1 MAVDASQAV
10 GTRWYV
16 RLMVPNLQPRR
27 ALDVRQHHP
36 LGTSTGHLSDQRG
49 DWPAL
54 AWEALRTSVFAAE
67 LAALS
72 EDELPGLIADL
83 GSRVELP
90 FRFLS
95 VHGPVK
101 QRRMS
106 EADMVATLAALPGFV
121 DVVVVHPDQ
130 IQDASLYARLGS
142 RLAIE
147 NMDARKRTGRSADEL
162 APLFDALPDAGLCF
176 DVAHAWSIDPTM
188 EEGER
193 LLDRF
198 AGRLRHVHVSSL
210 DEAGRH
216 APLTAEH
223 EELIEHTLGRCLGVP
238 WILEAPLPE
247 R

>member
-1 MAVDASQAV
+1 MAVRGSQAV

-16 RLMVPNLQPRR
+16 RPVVPNLQPRR

-36 LGTSTGHLSDQRG
+36 LGTSTGHLADQRG

-72 EDELPGLIADL
+72 EDELPGLIAYL
-83 GSRVELP
+83 GSGVELP

-106 EADMVATLAALPGFV
+106 EAEMVATLSELPSWV
-121 DVVVVHPDQ
+121 DAIVVHPDL
-130 IQDASLYARLGS
+130 IEDPSLYARLGS

-147 NMDARKRTGRSADEL
+147 NMDARKRTGRTAYEL
-162 APLFDALPDAGLCF
+162 QPLFDALPDAGLCF

-210 DEAGRH
+210 DAVGCH

-223 EELIEHTLGRCLGVP
+223 EDLFEHTLGRCLGVP

>member
-1 MAVDASQAV
+1 MAGEASQAV
-10 GTRWYV
+10 GARWYV
-16 RLMVPNLQPRR
+16 RRVLPKLQPRR
-27 ALDVRQHHP
+27 AIDVRQHHP
-36 LGTSTGHLSDQRG
+36 LGTSTGHLTDQRG

-72 EDELPGLIADL
+72 EDELPGLLDYL
-83 GSRVELP
+83 TSGVEPP

-95 VHGPVK
+95 VHAPVK
-101 QRRMS
+101 QRRMT
-106 EADMVATLAALPGFV
+106 EAAMVETLVELPAWV
-121 DVVVVHPDQ
+121 DAIVIHPDQ
-130 IQDASLYARLGS
+130 VEDPSLYARLGG

-147 NMDARKRTGRSADEL
+147 NMDARKRTGRTADEL
-162 APLFDALPDAGLCF
+162 APLFAALPEAGLCF
-176 DVAHAWSIDPTM
+176 DVAHAWSIDPSM

-210 DEAGRH
+210 DPSGHH
-216 APLTAEH
+216 APLTPEH
-223 EELIEHTLGRCLGVP
+223 EELFEHALGRCLGVP
-238 WILEAPLPE
+238 WILEAPLAE